1 MKRKKRKLILFFL
14 CMIALSGTG
23 KEAAAAGVRLD
34 GYFDRSPGLGDGYI
48 TEEFI
53 EEQEEKKLGVYS
65 LQELEDYFSYETLE
79 EYAEQIERWD
89 LKNIEEQFPEMVHR
103 FDKDGFLMYSVCEV
117 EEGGRYFAM
126 QVVPNLYM
134 TDREVANSHRESR
147 YSFEVANGTKPELNL
162 GLFDWGRAGI
172 YLTKLNTEEDFAK
185 IIPGWSTIQEVKE
198 IDPYLE
204 EMPASG
210 NSGNMFSMLADG
222 RVLHI
227 EKSGEMVESK
237 EILESDTVY
246 RRKVT
251 LGIIQQRDLEPFLD
265 EEGKAADFPTELTY
279 Q

>member
-265 EEGKAADFPTELTY
+265 EEGKPAEFPTELTY

>member
-147 YSFEVANGTKPELNL
+147 YSFEVANGTKPELDL

-172 YLTKLNTEEDFAK
+172 YLTKLNTEEDFDK

-227 EKSGEMVESK
+227 EKFGELVESK

-265 EEGKAADFPTELTY
+265 EEGKVADFPTEVTY

>member
-1 MKRKKRKLILFFL
+1 
-14 CMIALSGTG
+14 MIALSGTG
-23 KEAAAAGVRLD
+23 KEATAAGVRLD

-53 EEQEEKKLGVYS
+53 EEQEEKKMGVYS

-147 YSFEVANGTKPELNL
+147 YNFEVANGTKPELDL

-172 YLTKLNTEEDFAK
+172 YLTKLNTEEDFDK
-185 IIPGWSTIQEVKE
+185 IILGWSTIQEVKE

-227 EKSGEMVESK
+227 EKFGELVESK
-237 EILESDTVY
+237 EIS
-246 RRKVT
+246 K
-251 LGIIQQRDLEPFLD
+251 RD
-265 EEGKAADFPTELTY
+265 
-279 Q
+279 

>member
-227 EKSGEMVESK
+227 EKFGELVESK

-265 EEGKAADFPTELTY
+265 EEGKVADFPTEVTY

>member
-1 MKRKKRKLILFFL
+1 MKKKKKKLILFFL

-23 KEAAAAGVRLD
+23 KEATAAGVRLD
-34 GYFDRSPGLGDGYI
+34 GYFDRSLGLGDGYI

-53 EEQEEKKLGVYS
+53 EEQEEKKMGVYS
-65 LQELEDYFSYETLE
+65 LQKLEDYFSYETLE

-147 YSFEVANGTKPELNL
+147 YSFEVANGTKPELDL

-172 YLTKLNTEEDFAK
+172 YLTKLNTEEDFDK

-227 EKSGEMVESK
+227 EKFGELVESK

-265 EEGKAADFPTELTY
+265 EEGKEADFPTELTY

>member
-1 MKRKKRKLILFFL
+1 M
-14 CMIALSGTG
+14 
-23 KEAAAAGVRLD
+23 
-34 GYFDRSPGLGDGYI
+34 
-48 TEEFI
+48 
-53 EEQEEKKLGVYS
+53 
-65 LQELEDYFSYETLE
+65 
-79 EYAEQIERWD
+79 
-89 LKNIEEQFPEMVHR
+89 
-103 FDKDGFLMYSVCEV
+103 
-117 EEGGRYFAM
+117 
-126 QVVPNLYM
+126 
-134 TDREVANSHRESR
+134 
-147 YSFEVANGTKPELNL
+147 ANGTKPELNL